1 VVGRISVSA
10 PVRLTLYDRAVRT
23 ALLSLV
29 VAIGLLATAPGVSA
43 TCPATLA
50 AGIGGAGGAGQLIT
64 VEAARYRTT
73 AASLRL
79 WSRRN
84 GCWTP
89 VAGPWT
95 ARVGWNGLAERRREG
110 DGTTP
115 AGVFTIG
122 RTMYGNAPDP
132 GVRYRYRRVVCGDW
146 WNEDPRSETYNT
158 FQHVRCGTRPP
169 FRVTTPGLWQEKRA
183 YRHFAVI
190 EYNMRPVVPGR
201 GSGIF
206 LHAQTGNSTNGCVS
220 LPARHLVT
228 ALRWLD
234 PARRPRIAIGTRESL
249 TR

>member
-1 VVGRISVSA
+1 
-10 PVRLTLYDRAVRT
+10 LRT
-23 ALLSLV
+23 ALV
-29 VAIGLLATAPGVSA
+29 VSIVAAAVLAVRPIHAGERG
-43 TCPATLA
+43 CPPNLA
-50 AGIGGAGGAGQLIT
+50 GAVDGIGGARQLIT
-64 VEAARYRTT
+64 VEGPRFKTT
-73 AASLRL
+73 SASLRL
-79 WSRRN
+79 WRRAG

-95 ARVGWNGLAERRREG
+95 ARVGWNGLAERRSEG

-122 RTMYGNAPDP
+122 RVMYGNAPDP
-132 GVRYRYRRVVCGDW
+132 GVRYRYRRLACGDW
-146 WNEDPRSETYNT
+146 WNEDPSSPTYNT

-190 EYNMRPVVPGR
+190 EFNMRPVVPGR

-206 LHAQTGNSTNGCVS
+206 LHAQTGSSTNGCIS
-220 LPARHLVT
+220 LPVERLVNV
-228 ALRWLD
+228 LRWLD
-234 PARRPRIAIGTRESL
+234 PSARPRIAIGTRASL